1 MGAPPPPPS
10 GILVP
15 ARGEGGTA
23 AVATKPAVASV
34 DGGWDRLGCMA
45 IFMREENSLRLGL
58 GCRFSGVPIRP
69 SSLAVVGALIM
80 GSMEDEEGT
89 AHAALLVP
97 PTPVSPPKD
106 DEETKESGAGKSP
119 GAGSDMVSSDG

>member
-1 MGAPPPPPS
+1 MGAPPPPS

-23 AVATKPAVASV
+23 AAATKPAVAS
-34 DGGWDRLGCMA
+34 GWDRLGCMA

-69 SSLAVVGALIM
+69 SSLAVVVGALIM

-89 AHAALLVP
+89 AHAALLLLP

-119 GAGSDMVSSDG
+119 GAGSDMASSDG